1 MLQIKNLSV
10 SYGAIE
16 AVKNISL
23 TVNDGEIV
31 SLIGANGAGK
41 TTTLHTITGLTPAV
55 SGEVLFNG
63 VDLLK
68 TPNNKIVT
76 LGMAHIPEGRH
87 VFTRMSV
94 QENLEMG
101 AFSLKDRSHMADDL
115 AMVFD
120 MFPRLK
126 ERRNQKAGTLSGG
139 EQQMLAMG
147 RADEPP
153 EHDSDGRA
161 VDGSVSETRQRD
173 LRHYSQAAR
182 SGHYRTAGR
191 TEREYGPVDRRSC
204 VCARNRAH
212 HHGRRRQGADGQRA
226 GAQGVSGR
234 IRSVSTQLKN
244 PALQWWGQQAEKGG
258 VMSEIRA
265 ISDES
270 LAQAVEIVR
279 DGGLIVIPT
288 DTVYGVAC
296 DPRNIE
302 AIRKVFAAKQ
312 RPKYKSLQV
321 LLPSIESMEKLHLDL
336 PVPLNRLSA
345 MFMPGAFSPIAVADD
360 DCTLATVRTDPATG
374 KVTQG
379 VRIPN
384 SAAALRVLR
393 ATGPLAATSANRSGD
408 ESAQTVDEAVQALGD
423 AVDLY
428 LDGGATPGHVAST
441 VVAADPHG
449 RDGIAILR
457 EGVIHEPVIRK
468 ALTLNGGALGV

>member
-1 MLQIKNLSV
+1 
-10 SYGAIE
+10 
-16 AVKNISL
+16 
-23 TVNDGEIV
+23 
-31 SLIGANGAGK
+31 
-41 TTTLHTITGLTPAV
+41 
-55 SGEVLFNG
+55 
-63 VDLLK
+63 
-68 TPNNKIVT
+68 
-76 LGMAHIPEGRH
+76 
-87 VFTRMSV
+87 
-94 QENLEMG
+94 
-101 AFSLKDRSHMADDL
+101 
-115 AMVFD
+115 
-120 MFPRLK
+120 
-126 ERRNQKAGTLSGG
+126 
-139 EQQMLAMG
+139 
-147 RADEPP
+147 
-153 EHDSDGRA
+153 
-161 VDGSVSETRQRD
+161 
-173 LRHYSQAAR
+173 
-182 SGHYRTAGR
+182 
-191 TEREYGPVDRRSC
+191 
-204 VCARNRAH
+204 
-212 HHGRRRQGADGQRA
+212 
-226 GAQGVSGR
+226 
-234 IRSVSTQLKN
+234 
-244 PALQWWGQQAEKGG
+244 
-258 VMSEIRA
+258 MSEIRA

-321 LLPSIESMEKLHLDL
+321 LLPSIESLEKLHLDL

-345 MFMPGAFSPIAVADD
+345 MFMPGAFSPIAVAGDN
-360 DCTLATVRTDPATG
+360 CTPATG
-374 KVTQG
+374 KATQG

-457 EGVIHEPVIRK
+457 EGVIREPVIRK

>member
-1 MLQIKNLSV
+1 
-10 SYGAIE
+10 
-16 AVKNISL
+16 
-23 TVNDGEIV
+23 
-31 SLIGANGAGK
+31 
-41 TTTLHTITGLTPAV
+41 
-55 SGEVLFNG
+55 
-63 VDLLK
+63 
-68 TPNNKIVT
+68 
-76 LGMAHIPEGRH
+76 
-87 VFTRMSV
+87 
-94 QENLEMG
+94 
-101 AFSLKDRSHMADDL
+101 
-115 AMVFD
+115 
-120 MFPRLK
+120 
-126 ERRNQKAGTLSGG
+126 
-139 EQQMLAMG
+139 
-147 RADEPP
+147 
-153 EHDSDGRA
+153 
-161 VDGSVSETRQRD
+161 
-173 LRHYSQAAR
+173 
-182 SGHYRTAGR
+182 
-191 TEREYGPVDRRSC
+191 
-204 VCARNRAH
+204 
-212 HHGRRRQGADGQRA
+212 
-226 GAQGVSGR
+226 
-234 IRSVSTQLKN
+234 
-244 PALQWWGQQAEKGG
+244 
-258 VMSEIRA
+258 MSEIRA

-321 LLPSIESMEKLHLDL
+321 LLPSIESLEKLHLDL

-345 MFMPGAFSPIAVADD
+345 MFMPGAFSPIAVAGDN
-360 DCTLATVRTDPATG
+360 CTLATVRTDPATG
-374 KVTQG
+374 KATQG

-393 ATGPLAATSANRSGD
+393 ATSANRSGD

-457 EGVIHEPVIRK
+457 EGVIREPVIRK